1 MPVVSPIVQDMIA
14 RIACVCFLVIGVT
27 RQCSAATVFLQNSD
41 RISGEIEKLEG
52 KHLSVKTAYA
62 GVIEIDW
69 TMVQGINSD
78 QVLQF
83 SMENGMVLTGTV
95 HDTEQGMQ
103 VSGAP
108 GTPILPHNVKAI
120 SKPMREQTL
129 SNRLSGAIEFG
140 YSLTRGNSPLSQS
153 SVAANGEYHSTHVRV
168 QTDLTSLFSKQA
180 PAESASAH
188 SLSTR
193 IDYYLT
199 PRAFVFTLDGLE
211 RDDREFL
218 DLRTSAGGGMGW
230 QIADTAVTQLSL
242 LGGMTFINEKYHKN
256 VEQPGRRQSTGEALI
271 GVSLDRLQ
279 VGRLRFSGKTAVYPS
294 VLDPGRMRVVASAG
308 VRMPVVAHLI
318 WSVRVFERFDSRP
331 VLAVKKNDYGLISS
345 FGFAF

>member
-1 MPVVSPIVQDMIA
+1 MIA
-14 RIACVCFLVIGVT
+14 RIVCVCFLVLGVAH
-27 RQCSAATVFLQNSD
+27 QCSAATVFLQNSD
-41 RISGEIEKLEG
+41 RVSGEIEKLEG

-69 TMVQGINSD
+69 TMVHGINSD

-83 SMENGMVLTGTV
+83 SMENGMILTGTV
-95 HDTEQGMQ
+95 HTTEQGMQ
-103 VSGAP
+103 VSAAP
-108 GTPILPHNVKAI
+108 ETPILPHSVKAI
-120 SKPMREQTL
+120 SKPVREQTFN
-129 SNRLSGAIEFG
+129 NRLSGAIEFG

-153 SVAANGEYHSTHVRV
+153 SVSANGEYQSTHIRV
-168 QTDLTSLFSKQA
+168 QTDLSSMFSRQA
-180 PAESASAH
+180 PAESTSTH

-199 PRAFVFTLDGLE
+199 PRAFVFTLDGFE

-218 DLRTSAGGGMGW
+218 NLRTSLGGGMGW

-242 LGGMTFINEKYHKN
+242 LGGMTFINEKYREN

-308 VRMPVVAHLI
+308 VRMPIVAHLI
-318 WSVRVFERFDSRP
+318 WSIRLFERFDSRP
-331 VLAVKKNDYGLISS
+331 VLAVRKNDYGLVSS